1 MPRSKLTRREFLHV
15 AGFTGGAAILA
26 ACAPS
31 APSVVTQVVNQVQTQ
46 VVPQTQIVSQTQVV
60 NQTQIVNVPV
70 TTTPLPAVK
79 TPQGKELPADAA
91 PLEQQIWHTE
101 PGAEPKFLDGSRD
114 IYSAGGINLITE
126 PLLRNDENIQLVPAL
141 AESWKVDDTG
151 KLWVFVIRKG
161 AVWSDGNPITADD
174 IVYTYEHAGD
184 PKLANPWISF
194 LFGAVKGLAAYA
206 EGKGPATDIGVK
218 KVDDRTVTYEG
229 EGGFVPYTPQLLAYQ
244 AAVYVP
250 KAVVQKDPEHWADTP
265 EGAVSSGQ
273 YLADKWDHGKQI
285 TWKIN
290 PKYNGPHKPNIQN
303 IITQI
308 VPANTDIFNS
318 WLNEEFDL
326 IHVLS
331 PQQLAAARADPKL
344 NPLIHFFP
352 NFQSTYLQLDTFKP
366 PLDNKDFRSALAMSI
381 DRATLCQQ
389 VLGGTFVEGEEML
402 PPGFPGYTNE
412 NKAAQAFNLDGAK
425 AALAT
430 SKVDPKSVTLQVYST
445 GGQDDSFLQ
454 FVQQQWQ
461 TNLGIKVNL
470 NENAATWGQ
479 DRVDHKMQVFRGSY
493 EYDFVDPSNLL
504 TGLFHSIPAPK
515 GKSEPWGSVRHNW
528 KSDDFDKL
536 VDAANSE
543 TDTAKRIKEYQDAQK
558 ILIDDIGVIF
568 LAHQIVFQIW
578 WPWLTGMHANKEGNV
593 VFRWLDISYT
603 QMYIRNDVDALKASY
618 KS

>member
-1 MPRSKLTRREFLHV
+1 MPRSRLTRREFLHV

-31 APSVVTQVVNQVQTQ
+31 VVTQVVNTVQTQ
-46 VVPQTQIVSQTQVV
+46 VVNVPQTQIVSQTQVV

-70 TTTPLPAVK
+70 TTTPLPPVT

-91 PLEQQIWHTE
+91 PLAAQIWHTE

-114 IYSAGGINLITE
+114 IYSAGGINFITE

-141 AESWKVDDTG
+141 ADSWKADATG
-151 KLWVFVIRKG
+151 KYWVFTLRKG

-184 PKLANPWISF
+184 PTLANPWISF
-194 LFGAVKGLAAYA
+194 LFSIKGLSDYA
-206 EGKGPATDIGVK
+206 LGKGPASAIGVTK
-218 KVDDRTVTYEG
+218 LDDATVQYEG
-229 EGGFVPYTPQLLAYQ
+229 QNGFVPYLPQLLAYQ

-250 KAVVQKDPEHWADTP
+250 KAVVQKDPEHWADTID
-265 EGAVSSGQ
+265 GAISSGP
-273 YLADKWDHGKQI
+273 YLATKWDHGKEMD
-285 TWKIN
+285 WGIN
-290 PKYNGPHKPNIQN
+290 PKYNGPHKPSIQTA
-303 IITQI
+303 ITQI
-308 VPANTDIFNS
+308 VPANTDVFNS

-326 IHVLS
+326 IHILS

-366 PLDNKDFRSALAMSI
+366 PLDNHDFRTALAMSI

-389 VLGGTFVEGEEML
+389 VLGGTFVEGEEIL
-402 PPGFPGYTNE
+402 PPGFPAYSNA
-412 NKAAQAFNLDGAK
+412 NKAAQAYNLDGAK

-430 SKVDPKSVTLQVYST
+430 SKVDPKSVTLSVYST
-445 GGQDDSFLQ
+445 GGQDDQFLQ

-461 TNLGIKVNL
+461 TNLGITVKL
-470 NENAATWGQ
+470 IENAATWGQ
-479 DRVDHKMQVFRGSY
+479 MRVDHSMQVFRGSY

-504 TGLFHSIPAPK
+504 TGLFHSIPAPT
-515 GKSEPWGSVRHNW
+515 GKTEPWGSVRHNW
-528 KSDDFDKL
+528 KSADFDKL
-536 VDAANSE
+536 VDSADAE
-543 TDTAKRIKEYQDAQK
+543 TDVTKRLQDYMDAEK
-558 ILIDDIGVIF
+558 ILVTDIGVIF

-578 WPWLTGMHANKEGNV
+578 WPWLTGMAANKAGNV
-593 VFRWLDISYT
+593 IFRWLDIAFT
-603 QMYIRNDVDALKASY
+603 QMYIRNDVDALKAAM